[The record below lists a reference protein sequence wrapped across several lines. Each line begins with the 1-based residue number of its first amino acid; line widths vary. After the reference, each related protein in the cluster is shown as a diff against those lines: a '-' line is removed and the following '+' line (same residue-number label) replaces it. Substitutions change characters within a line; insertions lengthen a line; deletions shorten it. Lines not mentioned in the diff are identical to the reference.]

1 MRIIVKR
8 IDEHLKSIE
17 NFNRD
22 FDKTLI
28 NFDKLSEVA
37 VHFNKNGHNT
47 ERDFRFCVFENK
59 VNNESYRKSIE
70 TDLINLF
77 VKTNTII
84 NVKKPSIKT
93 IKYLTFQT

>member
-22 FDKTLI
+22 LDKTLI
-28 NFDKLSEVA
+28 NFDNLSEVA
-37 VHFNKNGHNT
+37 VHFNKNGHNI
-47 ERDFRFCVFENK
+47 ERDFRFCVFENN
-59 VNNESYRKSIE
+59 VNNEVYRKSIE

-93 IKYLTFQT
+93 IKYFTFQT

>member
-22 FDKTLI
+22 LDKTLS
-28 NFDKLSEVA
+28 NFDNLSEVA

-47 ERDFRFCVFENK
+47 ERDFRFCVFENN
-59 VNNESYRKSIE
+59 VNNEVYRKSIE

-93 IKYLTFQT
+93 IKYFTFQT

>member
-22 FDKTLI
+22 LDKTLI
-28 NFDKLSEVA
+28 NFDNLSEVA

-47 ERDFRFCVFENK
+47 ERDFRFCVFEHN
-59 VNNESYRKSIE
+59 VYNEVYRKSIE

-93 IKYLTFQT
+93 IKYFTFQT

>member
-8 IDEHLKSIE
+8 IDEHLKSIV

-22 FDKTLI
+22 LDKTLI
-28 NFDKLSEVA
+28 NFDNLSEVA
-37 VHFNKNGHNT
+37 VHFNKKGHNT
-47 ERDFRFCVFENK
+47 ERDFRFCVFENN

-93 IKYLTFQT
+93 IKYFTFQT

>member
-1 MRIIVKR
+1 MRTIVKR
-8 IDEHLKSIE
+8 IDEHLKSIV

-22 FDKTLI
+22 LDKTLI
-28 NFDKLSEVA
+28 NFDNLSEVA
-37 VHFNKNGHNT
+37 VHLNKNGHNT
-47 ERDFRFCVFENK
+47 ERDFRFCVFENN

-93 IKYLTFQT
+93 IKYFTFQT

>member
-22 FDKTLI
+22 LDKTLI
-28 NFDKLSEVA
+28 NFDNLSEVA

-47 ERDFRFCVFENK
+47 ERDFRFCVFENN
-59 VNNESYRKSIE
+59 VNNEVYRKSIE

-93 IKYLTFQT
+93 IKYFTFQT

>member
-22 FDKTLI
+22 LDKTLS
-28 NFDKLSEVA
+28 NFDNLSEVA

-47 ERDFRFCVFENK
+47 ERDFRFCVFENN
-59 VNNESYRKSIE
+59 VNNEVYRKSIE

-93 IKYLTFQT
+93 IKYITFQT